1 MTRITAL
8 AFSLLMAA
16 GCATTA
22 RVDVIAGDPSQAAME
37 LECMADCLGDS
48 EASCEDCADRCFAPP
63 QGVLLGLKR

>member
-37 LECMADCLGDS
+37 LECMDDCVGDS
-48 EASCEDCADRCFAPP
+48 D
-63 QGVLLGLKR
+63 